1 MMFASLEGWRHVEVT
16 DRHTAVDFAHMLKDL
31 PDTRLP
37 KAKDI
42 VLMEDNLNT
51 HKPASLYE
59 AFEPLT

>member
-16 DRHTAVDFAHMLKDL
+16 DRHTVVDFAHMLKDL
-31 PDTRLP
+31 PDTHFP

-59 AFEPLT
+59 ALGPLT